1 MNLPLLYRYGVAF
14 LSHSLG
20 KTHLGYPPLFY
31 SLEATNVCN
40 YRCRYC
46 PQGNAH
52 DGDLKKGRMKVDLF
66 KRIIKQIC
74 KLRPVSRIYLT
85 GTGEPLMH
93 PRLEELIL
101 LSNRY
106 GFVPS
111 FSSNGSL
118 FTEER
123 AKSLIDSGRFL
134 LTVDFS
140 PSKELYQE
148 YRCGG
153 SWETVYVNLKN
164 LLALKKESGTGY
176 PRIEIRDMSTF
187 WLKSPGE
194 REKSLV
200 DLKKLFENLPVDRF
214 SQLKAHGWIGNVG
227 QDISIAKPTQD
238 SYKLCTHPW
247 SIMVITWSGEAVAC
261 CRDFDCEYTIGKMAG
276 GESIMGIWNGRK
288 IQALRKALAEKR
300 PDEISICRDCD
311 RPFTGGSVA
320 SSKPEMIKKI
330 LWERIAGG

>member
-1 MNLPLLYRYGVAF
+1 MNLPLLYRYGLAF
-14 LSHSLG
+14 LSHSRG
-20 KTHLGYPPLFY
+20 KTRLGYPPLFY
-31 SLEATNVCN
+31 SIEATNICN

-52 DGDLKKGRMKVDLF
+52 DGGLKKGRMKVELF
-66 KRIIKQIC
+66 EGIIKQIC
-74 KLRPVSRIYLT
+74 RLRPVSRIYLT
-85 GTGEPLMH
+85 GTGEPLLH
-93 PRLEELIL
+93 PRLEELIQF
-101 LSNRY
+101 SNRH

-123 AKSLIDSGRFL
+123 SKSLIDSGKFL

-153 SWETVYVNLKN
+153 SWETVHANLKN
-164 LLALKKESGTGY
+164 LLILKRKSGTAY

-194 REKSLV
+194 REKSLIE
-200 DLKKLFENLPVDRF
+200 LKKLFENLLVDRF
-214 SQLKAHGWIGNVG
+214 SQLKTHRWIGNI
-227 QDISIAKPTQD
+227 DKNLPIAKPSQD

-247 SIMVITWSGEAVAC
+247 SIMVITWSGEVVAC
-261 CRDFDCEYTIGKMAG
+261 CRDFASGYVMGRVDG
-276 GESIMGIWNGRK
+276 GEGIMDVWNGRK
-288 IQALRKALAEKR
+288 IQILRKALAGKR
-300 PDEISICRDCD
+300 PDQINICRDCD

-330 LWERIAGG
+330 LWERIAEG